1 MTMLNDGVL
10 SAVVAV
16 LPATCYDDVLLRRAA
31 ACADFSEWHGMAAL
45 ALIQR
50 YMNFKR
56 RWRAAASVGSSATI
70 VALLPNGHEFW
81 RRRQRHQRCKR
92 CSTVWRLRENS

>member
-1 MTMLNDGVL
+1 MALAARDAGLLPMGPQAPAVVNDHVDVDGVL

-45 ALIQR
+45 ALVP
-50 YMNFKR
+50 N
-56 RWRAAASVGSSATI
+56 AA
-70 VALLPNGHEFW
+70 
-81 RRRQRHQRCKR
+81 
-92 CSTVWRLRENS
+92 